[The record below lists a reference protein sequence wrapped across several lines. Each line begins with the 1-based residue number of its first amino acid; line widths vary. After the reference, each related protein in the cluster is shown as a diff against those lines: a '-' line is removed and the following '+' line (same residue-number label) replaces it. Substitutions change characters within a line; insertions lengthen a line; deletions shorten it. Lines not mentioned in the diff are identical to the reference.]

1 MQDRASKTRRKI
13 PNFAKTHSHCGRG
26 GGGVFQNLIFYNSIS
41 CLFALMDDLTKPS
54 SCLSF
59 LATHFMNRRE
69 RFKIVFSPIFFMLYR
84 EQGNLKAFSMS
95 CLYNNV
101 SLLTFVEKCP
111 VKNHAFWEIKVFK
124 QIARAHRR
132 NKVLTMS
139 SSIMSNS
146 LERAFNYMFFRRQL
160 SYFESAA
167 APRILLLGL
176 WYDTALV

>member
-13 PNFAKTHSHCGRG
+13 PNFAKTHSRWGR

-95 CLYNNV
+95 SLYNNV

-111 VKNHAFWEIKVFK
+111 VKKPCVL
-124 QIARAHRR
+124 R
-132 NKVLTMS
+132 NQSFQTDRTRS
-139 SSIMSNS
+139 
-146 LERAFNYMFFRRQL
+146 Q
-160 SYFESAA
+160 
-167 APRILLLGL
+167 
-176 WYDTALV
+176 T

>member
-1 MQDRASKTRRKI
+1 MQDRASKPEEKYQTSQKHIR
-13 PNFAKTHSHCGRG
+13 AG
-26 GGGVFQNLIFYNSIS
+26 GGGGGLFQNLIFYNSIS

-111 VKNHAFWEIKVFK
+111 VKNHAF
-124 QIARAHRR
+124 
-132 NKVLTMS
+132 
-139 SSIMSNS
+139 
-146 LERAFNYMFFRRQL
+146 
-160 SYFESAA
+160 
-167 APRILLLGL
+167 
-176 WYDTALV
+176 

>member
-1 MQDRASKTRRKI
+1 MCKIALPKPEEKYQTSQKHIRA
-13 PNFAKTHSHCGRG
+13 
-26 GGGVFQNLIFYNSIS
+26 GGVFQNLIFYNSIS

-111 VKNHAFWEIKVFK
+111 VKTMRFEKSKFSNRSHA
-124 QIARAHRR
+124 
-132 NKVLTMS
+132 LTDATKCK
-139 SSIMSNS
+139 
-146 LERAFNYMFFRRQL
+146 RCRHQL
-160 SYFESAA
+160 CLI
-167 APRILLLGL
+167 R
-176 WYDTALV
+176 